1 MVGKLM
7 GFEFRSSMKYLGA
20 IWAALLVASVLAG
33 LSNRVFLNSV
43 DNETF
48 GNIIGVCVT
57 GLFIIL
63 FIAMVVATIFVV
75 VVRFYK
81 GLLGEEGYLM
91 HTLPVKE
98 WQLITSKG
106 LCALVIVVISILVG
120 ILSMT
125 LSVAAVGAWKNIA
138 DGFKDLLYVIGQ
150 EPLSILVIIEL
161 IILALAGIMVNIYHI
176 YVSLAIGQLVN
187 KYRILLSIGA
197 YIGINFI
204 FSMVGGVLLF
214 TISAND
220 SLNQLI
226 GNMFIDADSFSQI
239 VSSGQPVY
247 IVMLVLVAIQFAIF
261 HIATERILTKQLNLQ

>member
-43 DNETF
+43 DSEAL

-106 LCALVIVVISILVG
+106 LCALIIVVISILVG
-120 ILSMT
+120 IVSMT
-125 LSVAAVGAWKNIA
+125 LSVAAVGAWKDIV

-150 EPLSILVIIEL
+150 EPTSIIVIIEM
-161 IILALAGIMVNIYHI
+161 IILALAGIMANIYHI

-239 VSSGQPVY
+239 VSSGQPVF

>member
-43 DNETF
+43 DSEAI
-48 GNIIGVCVT
+48 GNIIGVCIT
-57 GLFIIL
+57 GLFVIL

-106 LCALVIVVISILVG
+106 LCALIIVVISILVG

-125 LSVAAVGAWKNIA
+125 LSLAAVGAWRNIA
-138 DGFKDLLYVIGQ
+138 EGFKEVLYLIGQ
-150 EPLSILVIIEL
+150 EPSSILVIIEL
-161 IILALAGIMVNIYHI
+161 IILAIAGIMVNIYHI

-187 KYRILLSIGA
+187 KHRILLSIGA
-197 YIGINFI
+197 YIGINFA
-204 FSMVGGVLLF
+204 FSMIGGVLVF
-214 TISAND
+214 AISASD
-220 SLNQLI
+220 SLNQMISDL
-226 GNMFIDADSFSQI
+226 FINADSFAQFVTSAQLPFI
-239 VSSGQPVY
+239 AL
-247 IVMLVLVAIQFAIF
+247 LVLEAIQFAIF
-261 HIATERILTKQLNLQ
+261 HFATERILTKQLNLQ

>member
-43 DNETF
+43 DSEAL

-106 LCALVIVVISILVG
+106 LCALIIVVISILVG
-120 ILSMT
+120 MVSMT
-125 LSVAAVGAWKNIA
+125 LSVAAVGAWKDIA

-150 EPLSILVIIEL
+150 EPSSIIVIIEI
-161 IILALAGIMVNIYHI
+161 IILALAGIMANIYHI

-187 KYRILLSIGA
+187 KHRILLSIGA

-204 FSMVGGVLLF
+204 FSMIGGIFVF
-214 TISAND
+214 VIGTND

-226 GNMFIDADSFSQI
+226 GNMFIDADSFAD
-239 VSSGQPVY
+239 VVNSGQLIF

>member
-43 DNETF
+43 DSEAL

-106 LCALVIVVISILVG
+106 LCALIIVVISILVG

-125 LSVAAVGAWKNIA
+125 LSVAAVGAWKDIA
-138 DGFKDLLYVIGQ
+138 DGFKDFLYVIGQ
-150 EPLSILVIIEL
+150 EPSSIIVIIEI
-161 IILALAGIMVNIYHI
+161 IILALAGIMANIYHI

-187 KYRILLSIGA
+187 KHRILLSIGA

-204 FSMVGGVLLF
+204 FSMIGGIFVF
-214 TISAND
+214 VIGTND

-226 GNMFIDADSFSQI
+226 GNMFINADTFQQ
-239 VSSGQPVY
+239 VVTSGQPLF

>member
-43 DNETF
+43 DSEAL

-63 FIAMVVATIFVV
+63 FIAMIVATIFVV

-106 LCALVIVVISILVG
+106 LCALIIVVISILVG

-125 LSVAAVGAWKNIA
+125 LSVAAVGAWKDIV

-150 EPLSILVIIEL
+150 EPSSIIVIIEM
-161 IILALAGIMVNIYHI
+161 IILALAGIMANIYHI

-239 VSSGQPVY
+239 VSSGQPVF